1 METYK
6 NNWFKFIA
14 GFIFCL
20 LLRLI
25 PFRPPN
31 IEPLLATQMPFS
43 KKFGAWAGF
52 IFGFCSIILYDSLS
66 GHLGIWSLL
75 VGVAYGLLGILSV
88 LFFKKREMTRINFV
102 KFAVLGTLFF
112 DIITGLTIGPIFFH
126 QNFFVALSGQI
137 PFTLYH
143 LAGNIAFALIISPV
157 MHRYIT
163 ENRKLNYNFSGSII
177 NILNHKKAYE

>member
-43 KKFGAWAGF
+43 KTFGRVAGF
-52 IFGFCSIILYDSLS
+52 VFGFSSIILYDIITMHFGL
-66 GHLGIWSLL
+66 WSLL
-75 VGVAYGLLGILSV
+75 VGIAYGLLGTLAGE
-88 LFFKKREMTRINFV
+88 FFKKKEMTRLNFV
-102 KFAVLGTLFF
+102 KFAIFGTILF
-112 DIITGLTIGPIFFH
+112 DAMTGLTIGPLFFH
-126 QNFFVALSGQI
+126 QSFTSAFIGQI

-143 LAGNIAFALIISPV
+143 LAGNITFAIVISPI
-157 MHRYIT
+157 MYRYVI
-163 ENRKLNYNFSGSII
+163 ENDNLQKISIGSII
-177 NILNHKKAYE
+177 NNLNHKKAYE